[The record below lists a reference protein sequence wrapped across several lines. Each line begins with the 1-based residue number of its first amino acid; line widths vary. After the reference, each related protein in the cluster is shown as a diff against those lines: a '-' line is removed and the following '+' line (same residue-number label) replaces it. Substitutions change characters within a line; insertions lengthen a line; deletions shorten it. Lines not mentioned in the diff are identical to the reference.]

1 MAVRNGVM
9 TRGTTN
15 RNARGGSV
23 ERLRRRE
30 WLVATYRAD
39 VDVVVL
45 RNVGGSGQDV
55 LIPVD
60 PRCSDFPDRVPACR
74 CYRCGALLTVETV
87 SADRIIPGCQGGTY
101 RRDNIRPCCGRC
113 NSITGGA
120 TRSNGKGAVVPGI
133 SARRNSRRL
142 AGRTGSIIDQASIGA
157 RKAAPCRECGAQPG
171 FSCNSLTSV
180 RQVREGREGAYLKPM
195 AKLHKSRGAS

>member
-9 TRGTTN
+9 HRGTTN

-23 ERLRRRE
+23 ERLRRRL
-30 WLVATYRAD
+30 WLVETFRAD
-39 VDVVVL
+39 VDARMIYGLFPTDPVVVL
-45 RNVGGSGQDV
+45 GVPLGEG
-55 LIPVD
+55 
-60 PRCSDFPDRVPACR
+60 VPACR

-87 SADRIIPGCQGGTY
+87 SADRIVPGCQGGTY
-101 RRDNIRPCCGRC
+101 RRSNIRPACGRC

-120 TRSNGKGAVVPGI
+120 TRSNGKGAAVPGI

-142 AGRTGSIIDQASIGA
+142 AGRTGSIVDQASIGA